1 METEEIEIGKI
12 VFSRGMMEYVYPI
25 TNGAVKFGK
34 VSINGKRPLAYKIE
48 VSKTNADRYK
58 TYVDN
63 VKRLAEEALIKDSG
77 IVSYNFTY
85 TGIVVSGYKYLLV

>member
-25 TNGAVKFGK
+25 TNGAIKF
-34 VSINGKRPLAYKIE
+34 SINGKRPLAYRIE

-58 TYVDN
+58 TYIDN
-63 VKRLAEEALIKDSG
+63 VKRLAEEALIKD
-77 IVSYNFTY
+77 
-85 TGIVVSGYKYLLV
+85 